1 MVVGDSCDGAVSV
14 ASAVSAVFPDSTDS
28 ALSAECRSIVTSWS
42 ACLYLIFAEAFRGSL
57 GG

>member
-14 ASAVSAVFPDSTDS
+14 ASAVSAVFPDSTD
-28 ALSAECRSIVTSWS
+28 SAECRSIVTSWS